1 VNRANTLPVQ
11 GGIAI
16 SFGAFTGFAVLCAL
30 LAIAAYPSLAW
41 MVVHDWFDSEDY
53 SHGALVPLIAAYLV
67 RQRIDA
73 FVLPAK
79 GSRVGLG
86 LVTIGLAAVLL
97 GNLSTIHTL
106 AQYGFLVCVYGAF
119 AVSFG
124 MPALRRC
131 ALPLLV
137 LVFMIPLPNFLYQP
151 LSAHLQLLSSDLG
164 VALIRVFG
172 ISVLWHGNVIDLGT
186 YQLQVLEACNGLRY
200 LFPLLSLGCLA
211 GYLFKGPTW
220 QRVWLFLSAIP
231 IAIFLNG
238 IRIAAIGVAVEHLG
252 VGAAEGFIHDIEGW
266 AVFMACVGVLLLEA
280 KILARMNG
288 MRGRLI
294 TVFDTALPPTPKGVY
309 SQPLP
314 SRAIYAMTAAIVC
327 AATVLGATYLR
338 GHTTVILQRQSF
350 AEFPMTLDGD
360 WSGRREVIDQ
370 KYLDV
375 LKLDDYVMANYVS
388 KGVHD
393 GARVGF
399 YAAFYGSQ
407 LAGRSVHS
415 PRSCLPGDGW
425 EVSNLDTIRLKD
437 ASGKLVPVNRA
448 LIVRGAESQLVYYW
462 FEQRGRVLAN
472 EYLVKWFILMDALS
486 RRRTD
491 GALIRMI
498 APISTAR
505 GIEQADATLVD
516 FFDRVK
522 PRLSRF
528 VPG

>member
-1 VNRANTLPVQ
+1 LSRANALPVA
-11 GGIAI
+11 GGVAI
-16 SFGAFTGFAVLCAL
+16 SFGAFAGFAVLCL
-30 LAIAAYPSLAW
+30 LLVVAAYPSLAW

-73 FVLPAK
+73 FALPAE
-79 GSRVGLG
+79 GSLAGVALVG
-86 LVTIGLAAVLL
+86 IGLTAVLL

-124 MPALRRC
+124 TAALRRC
-131 ALPLLV
+131 APPLLV

-151 LSAHLQLLSSDLG
+151 LSANLQLLSSELG

-172 ISVLWHGNVIDLGT
+172 ISVLLRGNVIDLGT

-211 GYLFKGPTW
+211 SYLFKGSTW

-231 IAIFLNG
+231 IAILLNG
-238 IRIAAIGVAVEHLG
+238 IRIAAIGVAVEHWG

-266 AVFMACVGVLLLEA
+266 AVFMVCVGALLVEA

-288 MRGRLI
+288 VRGPLI
-294 TVFDTALPPTPKGVY
+294 TVFDTALPPSPKGIY
-309 SQPLP
+309 SRPLP
-314 SRAIYAMTAAIVC
+314 SRGIYMTTVVIVC
-327 AATVLGATYLR
+327 AAMALGATYLR
-338 GHTTVILQRQSF
+338 GHTAVMLQRQSF

-375 LKLDDYVMANYVS
+375 LKLDDYVMATYVS
-388 KGVHD
+388 KGAHD
-393 GARVGF
+393 GARLGF

-425 EVSNLDTIRLKD
+425 EVSNLETIHLKD
-437 ASGKLVPVNRA
+437 PSGALVPVNRA

-462 FEQRGRVLAN
+462 FEQRGRVIAN
-472 EYLVKWFILMDALS
+472 EYLVKWFILVDALS

-498 APISTAR
+498 APISPA
-505 GIEQADATLVD
+505 GSLEQADATLVD
-516 FFDRVK
+516 FFGRIK
-522 PRLSRF
+522 TRLPRF